1 MQRRTL
7 IKRSVVVGL
16 AGTLPAL
23 LGDACASSASRTDT
37 PRKAGAKPTTPALS
51 PLGQKGASALPA
63 AFVVAPDAEVLD
75 FTGPLEV
82 FAVAYTSDGKPL
94 FTPYIVAERATPVKV
109 GGAMQVLPD
118 YTFGT
123 APQPKV
129 IVIPAMRFDD
139 MTPAMCDWIRTA
151 SAATDLTMSVCNGAF
166 VLAKAGLLDGR
177 AATAHHGAYF
187 RFAGMFPKVR
197 LQRGARFVED
207 GGFASSGGIS
217 SGIDLALRVVER
229 YLGTDATIDL
239 ADGMEYQGNGWR
251 DAGSNDAYARLPV
264 LTGDPPRCPVCLAP
278 VDRTLAATHR
288 NATYY
293 FCSKEDR
300 DFFTEHTDT
309 FDRFLDEDASR
320 QS

>member
-1 MQRRTL
+1 MKRRTL
-7 IKRSVVVGL
+7 IKRSALVGL
-16 AGTLPAL
+16 AGTLPTL
-23 LGDACASSASRTDT
+23 LGEACATPAPRTDA
-37 PRKAGAKPTTPALS
+37 PGRAAARPAQAPPS
-51 PLGQKGASALPA
+51 PLGQRGASALPA
-63 AFVVAPDAEVLD
+63 AFVVARDAEVLD

-82 FAVAYTSDGKPL
+82 FAGAYTPEGQPL
-94 FTPYIVAERATPVKV
+94 FAPYVVAERATPVKV

-129 IVIPAMRFDD
+129 IVIPAMRLEDI
-139 MTPAMCDWIRTA
+139 TPTMCDWLRTA
-151 SAATDLTMSVCNGAF
+151 SSATELTMSVCNGAF
-166 VLAKAGLLDGR
+166 ALAKAGLLDGR

-229 YLGTDATIDL
+229 YLGTDATLEL
-239 ADGMEYQGNGWR
+239 ADGMEYQGDGWR
-251 DAGSNDAYARLPV
+251 DAGSNDAYARLPL

-293 FCSKEDR
+293 FCSREDR
-300 DFFTEHTDT
+300 DFFAEHTAT
-309 FDRFLDEDASR
+309 FDQFLDEDAR
-320 QS
+320 RPA